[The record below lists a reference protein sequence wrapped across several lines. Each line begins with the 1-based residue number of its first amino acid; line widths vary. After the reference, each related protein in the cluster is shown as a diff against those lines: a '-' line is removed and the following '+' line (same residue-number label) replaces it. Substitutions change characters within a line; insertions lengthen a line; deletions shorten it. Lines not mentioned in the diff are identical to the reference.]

1 MTAGFLVSPDSN
13 SDGVYE
19 SNLDCWYTLLAA
31 EGLVVQLAVLDIDML
46 WGRLY
51 GSVIDDNPCRA
62 DHSLKVKPS
71 FT

>member
-13 SDGVYE
+13 QDGVFE

-51 GSVIDDNPCRA
+51 GSVIDDKPCRA
-62 DHSLKVKPS
+62 YHSLKVNPS